1 MRSCWLEYGCT
12 EEADVYVDKKYKISP
27 ESILAFVAQNQLVTL
42 KSIERHFDISREH
55 FYQLTLLMRCSG
67 KLKAVE
73 GVGIFVDEKSYS
85 DWQERGKRIQLQ
97 NLRQFRKDRT

>member
-1 MRSCWLEYGCT
+1 M
-12 EEADVYVDKKYKISP
+12 DKKYKISP
-27 ESILAFVAQNQLVTL
+27 ESILAFVAQNQPVTL

-73 GVGIFVDEKSYS
+73 GVGIFVDEKCYS

-97 NLRQFRKDRT
+97 NLRQFRKDGLTPPR